1 SVDVE
6 EMRANQVSEQASILN
21 AKADLEVKKAEL
33 AALINQM
40 PESVDQIRTD
50 SLIQPPMLV
59 DSQEQWLKLAKD
71 SSPELLVA
79 AQMVKASEFAK
90 D

>member
-1 SVDVE
+1 MKSVDVE
-6 EMRANQVSEQASILN
+6 EMRANQVSEQASILT

-59 DSQEQWLKLAKD
+59 DSQEQWLKLA
-71 SSPELLVA
+71 
-79 AQMVKASEFAK
+79 
-90 D
+90 